1 MTAKGSELGGRRQP
15 QGSATPQFPQLPP
28 HVISKGTSGSER
40 KQATTR
46 QPRLR
51 GTPGASAPTRGGGR
65 GGGPR
70 AGAAAWG
77 PGVAAGSGLSGTW
90 PLTWTRRRRRHE
102 GEGGWGSSRRAPP
115 LTRPRR
121 PAPAPAG
128 PAACPAH
135 PPRALARPPGGRAL
149 RAGLSGSSPTWLVP
163 PPPATRT
170 GVPASGSDGQPR
182 REARGVGPWPCGRR
196 RRPAGLSA
204 ESARRRSAGR
214 GGLSSDLGGNLP
226 K

>member
-65 GGGPR
+65 GGRPR
-70 AGAAAWG
+70 AGAPAWG

-102 GEGGWGSSRRAPP
+102 GEGGWGSSRPAPP

-135 PPRALARPPGGRAL
+135 PPRAGPGRPGDVRCERGLPAPAPPG
-149 RAGLSGSSPTWLVP
+149 LSRRHP
-163 PPPATRT
+163 PPGRGCRRQEVTANPGAKL
-170 GVPASGSDGQPR
+170 GVWVHG
-182 REARGVGPWPCGRR
+182 
-196 RRPAGLSA
+196 PAGGG
-204 ESARRRSAGR
+204 AGPR
-214 GGLSSDLGGNLP
+214 GCLQKVLGDAQPGGEG
-226 K
+226 